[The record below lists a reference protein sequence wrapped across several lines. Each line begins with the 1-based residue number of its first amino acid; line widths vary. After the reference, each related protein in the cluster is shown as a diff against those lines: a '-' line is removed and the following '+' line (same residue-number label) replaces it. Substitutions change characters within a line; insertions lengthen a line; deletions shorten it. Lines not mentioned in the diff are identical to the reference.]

1 VAENSLTF
9 TISAESADELAV
21 LMRRI
26 AHAIDGAEGFS
37 ETNAEKVV
45 EESGEPEADW
55 YRINSPR
62 FLDKLKP
69 EARRALLYIAR
80 RSPTPATV
88 AEVAAELGV
97 EAGPKMAGRL
107 ASVGWAAR
115 VLNAPAPPYR
125 RSRNVYEMDV
135 AIAAAF
141 TDVARKK

>member
-26 AHAIDGAEGFS
+26 AQAIDGSQSKS
-37 ETNAEKVV
+37 ETDAEKVV
-45 EESGEPEADW
+45 EQSREPEADW
-55 YRINSPR
+55 YRINASR

-69 EARRALLYIAR
+69 EARSALMHIAR
-80 RSPTPATV
+80 RAPTPATV
-88 AEVAAELGV
+88 AEVATELGV

-125 RSRNVYEMDV
+125 RSRDVYEMDPD
-135 AIAAAF
+135 IAAAF
-141 TDVARKK
+141 TAVAGTK

>member
-1 VAENSLTF
+1 MAENSLTF

-26 AHAIDGAEGFS
+26 AQAIDGSQSKS
-37 ETNAEKVV
+37 ETDAENVV
-45 EESGEPEADW
+45 EQSREPEADW
-55 YRINSPR
+55 YRINASR

-69 EARRALLYIAR
+69 EARRALMHIAR
-80 RSPTPATV
+80 RAPTQATV
-88 AEVAAELGV
+88 AEVATELGV

-125 RSRNVYEMDV
+125 RSRDVYEMDPD
-135 AIAAAF
+135 IAAAF
-141 TDVARKK
+141 TDVAGKK